1 MEVVS
6 RDGMPKDV
14 GISSLKVA
22 QGVHQALEL
31 QGAGPSLSLQFVS
44 ARFQLDIATRRIHI
58 SNKEIDDLHGFVTF
72 S

>member
-1 MEVVS
+1 MVS

-44 ARFQLDIATRRIHI
+44 ARY
-58 SNKEIDDLHGFVTF
+58 SNQKDTCIKYGN
-72 S
+72 